1 VSVDTITCA
10 PDCTLKI
17 KVNSCEVTSYIAVY
31 HERDA
36 KGCISIEREDVV
48 LKYTRAIPEIIKKFI
63 EDMLEDDADQTPKII
78 LVKLIKKAR
87 IKLIKKGTQSLSK
100 RDFTIITTS
109 NLFFAY

>member
-1 VSVDTITCA
+1 MRQRYRVCHCS

-78 LVKLIKKAR
+78 LVKLIKLRKEH
-87 IKLIKKGTQSLSK
+87 
-100 RDFTIITTS
+100 
-109 NLFFAY
+109 NLFPKEILPSLQQVIHFLHTNC